1 MSTCTR
7 CGAEFGCAMADGGS
21 APCWCTELPPVVPVP
36 GVDARC
42 WCPQCLTQHMASQ
55 RASQNGI
62 SAEVPPAQLK

>member
-1 MSTCTR
+1 
-7 CGAEFGCAMADGGS
+7 MADGGS

-42 WCPQCLTQHMASQ
+42 WCPQCLKQHMSAQ